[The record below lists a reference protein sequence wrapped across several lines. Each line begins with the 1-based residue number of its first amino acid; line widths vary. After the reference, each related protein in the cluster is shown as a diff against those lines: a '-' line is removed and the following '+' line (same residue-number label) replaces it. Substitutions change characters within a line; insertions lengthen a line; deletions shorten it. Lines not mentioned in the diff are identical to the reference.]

1 MKKLVFAFAF
11 IVACLITA
19 LIYNGYQRHKKFQQ
33 TVEMNRVLD
42 SLADDMYR
50 FQDSIVENSFK

>member
-11 IVACLITA
+11 IVAGLITA

-50 FQDSIVENSFK
+50 FQDSIAENSFK